1 MIVGRV
7 DRAYDATIPV
17 DILERGSRLHRLEV
31 PIDTGFEG
39 YLMLPLRIVHQ
50 FGMTLERR
58 VTMTLAN
65 EQDSVFERY
74 LSEVLWFG
82 RPLTVSVLASENQS
96 LVGKYL
102 LAGTHIEIDMIPGG
116 IVSIDTLA
124 AAR

>member
-1 MIVGRV
+1 
-7 DRAYDATIPV
+7 
-17 DILERGSRLHRLEV
+17 
-31 PIDTGFEG
+31 
-39 YLMLPLRIVHQ
+39 MLPLRIVHQ

-82 RPLTVSVLASENQS
+82 RILTVSVLASENQS